1 MSLAIVYVD
10 TLIIFCYRDTS
21 QDSLM
26 NFTDEGQQSSDN
38 FPVQFLSMPEL
49 DPEPS
54 EENSGVELLA
64 EFNIDNDTDQG
75 IARKIGEKEIDHN
88 SLNCVLPSISN
99 DQIDDVSMAE
109 VIALLCWLNF
119 AIL

>member
-1 MSLAIVYVD
+1 MSAGL
-10 TLIIFCYRDTS
+10 CYRDAS

-26 NFTDEGQQSSDN
+26 HFTDESCQQNGDN

-54 EENSGVELLA
+54 EGNSGVELLA

-75 IARKIGEKEIDHN
+75 IARKIGDKEIDHN

-109 VIALLCWLNF
+109 VCHLFMYCINVF
-119 AIL
+119 T